1 MKSRMAG
8 VIAFFIFAGLWAA
21 TILTVQTFQVLHYR

>member
-1 MKSRMAG
+1 MKSRIAG

-21 TILTVQTFQVLHYR
+21 TILTVQAMQALHYR